1 LKFIVEI
8 EDNLVADLL
17 GINHL
22 TPEEIEESLSSKYD
36 EIDDVIQ
43 TACDQALEVYF
54 NEVNE

>member
-1 LKFIVEI
+1 MKYIIEI
-8 EDNLVADLL
+8 EDDLVADSL

>member
-1 LKFIVEI
+1 
-8 EDNLVADLL
+8 VADLL

>member
-1 LKFIVEI
+1 LRFIVEV
-8 EDNLVADLL
+8 EDEIVADLL

-22 TPEEIEESLSSKYD
+22 TPKEIEESLSSKYD

-43 TACDQALEVYF
+43 TACDQALEIYF

>member
-1 LKFIVEI
+1 MKFIVEI

-54 NEVNE
+54 DEVNK

>member
-1 LKFIVEI
+1 MKYIIEI
-8 EDNLVADLL
+8 EDDLVADSL

-22 TPEEIEESLSSKYD
+22 TPKEIEESLSSKYD

-43 TACDQALEVYF
+43 TACDQALEIYF